1 MRNFLVDVILLA
13 LFVAELSF
21 HHLPKV
27 LHEVLGVAMVALIIF
42 HVAINL
48 RRVESLFKN
57 FSPRKFFFVEV
68 DVALLLAAGLIFVT
82 GVCMSN
88 HLFPDVASAEL
99 RRNMT
104 LHQLHVSAPYVMMIL
119 IGMHLGLHWR
129 EFWQRFLNL
138 SGLTE
143 LYQRRKIFFKA
154 AAIILS
160 AIGVAGFFLNRL
172 ASRLAM
178 KHIFSTPA
186 TDLPAVIFMLLIVG
200 GVAFFTVLTFFV
212 DKKFFLK
219 ERD

>member
-99 RRNMT
+99 RRNF
-104 LHQLHVSAPYVMMIL
+104 I
-119 IGMHLGLHWR
+119 
-129 EFWQRFLNL
+129 
-138 SGLTE
+138 SGE
-143 LYQRRKIFFKA
+143 RYFSKRR
-154 AAIILS
+154 
-160 AIGVAGFFLNRL
+160 R
-172 ASRLAM
+172 
-178 KHIFSTPA
+178 
-186 TDLPAVIFMLLIVG
+186 
-200 GVAFFTVLTFFV
+200 
-212 DKKFFLK
+212 
-219 ERD
+219 